1 MFRHSNSD
9 STPARLGR
17 DMSRSAVTGLAA
29 RIYSICLLSP
39 RLTGSAQRI
48 FLYSPGTSAV
58 SRGLGYDLPLR
69 TLAGTAV
76 KFRERARKWSPAKF
90 IAAMTDNNNSE
101 AAWIYHNATKHS
113 YTSIRTNPHFMDWSN
128 QPLPFKI
135 YPALEPLR
143 LPGEVRQTGVAALS
157 AISASVPASTTA
169 SPNLEAVGQL
179 LFLSAGITRK
189 RSYSGGEIY
198 FRAAA
203 CTGALYEVELYLV
216 CGELANLEAG
226 VYHFAPAEFG
236 LRRLR
241 AGDFRRV
248 LLEATGGEP
257 AVAHAP
263 LTIVCTCTYWRNA
276 WKYQARTYRH
286 FGWDNGTLLANL
298 LAVATALGL
307 PARVVCGFVDA
318 SVNRLLDVDPQ
329 REVTFSLVALGY
341 ADALPPPSPAEI
353 SPLRLETVP
362 LSQREVDYPLLGE
375 MHAASSLDSRAEAE
389 AWRGST
395 PIKEVLPPAG
405 PIVPLAP
412 WSDGEISRDPI
423 EQVILRRGSTRKFA
437 RSPITLPQLSTMLDR
452 ATRGVPADFL
462 DPPGAQLNDLYLI
475 VHAVEGVPP
484 GAYVFHRSRGVLEC
498 LKQGNFR
505 ADAGYL
511 GLEQELPADAAVD
524 VFFLAD
530 LRRILQRF
538 GNRGYRAVQL
548 EAGILGGELYLAAYA
563 QRLGATGLTFFD
575 DDVTRFFSA
584 HAEGKSAIFLVAIG
598 HSAKQ
603 KP

>member
-1 MFRHSNSD
+1 MPDDRN
-9 STPARLGR
+9 P
-17 DMSRSAVTGLAA
+17 
-29 RIYSICLLSP
+29 
-39 RLTGSAQRI
+39 
-48 FLYSPGTSAV
+48 
-58 SRGLGYDLPLR
+58 
-69 TLAGTAV
+69 
-76 KFRERARKWSPAKF
+76 
-90 IAAMTDNNNSE
+90 E
-101 AAWIYHNATKHS
+101 AAWTYHEATKHS
-113 YTSIRTNPHFMDWSN
+113 YTSNRTNPHFMDWSN

-135 YPALEPLR
+135 YPTLEPLR

-157 AISASVPASTTA
+157 AIAESIPAHTNS
-169 SPNLEAVGQL
+169 SPDLEAVAQL
-179 LFLSAGITRK
+179 LYLSAGITRK

-216 CGELANLEAG
+216 CGDLANLDAG

-241 AGDFRRV
+241 AGDYRRV

-257 AVAHAP
+257 AIAHAP

-329 REVTFSLVALGY
+329 REVAFSLVALGHVV
-341 ADALPPPSPAEI
+341 APPPPSPAAT

-362 LSQREVDYPLLGE
+362 LSQREVDYPLMRE
-375 MHAASSLDSRAEAE
+375 MHAASSLDSVEEVE
-389 AWRGST
+389 AWRGLT
-395 PIKEVLPPAG
+395 PVTDFPPPTG
-405 PIVPLAP
+405 SIVRLSPF
-412 WSDGEISRDPI
+412 SDAEIPRDPI
-423 EQVILRRGSTRKFA
+423 EQVIQRRGSTRKFA
-437 RSPITLPQLSTMLDR
+437 RTSITLPQLSTMLAR
-452 ATRGVPADFL
+452 ATRGVSADFL
-462 DPPGAQLNDLYLI
+462 DPPGAQLNHLYLI
-475 VHAVEGVPP
+475 VHAVEGLPP

-511 GLEQELPADAAVD
+511 GLEQDLPADAAVD
-524 VFFLAD
+524 IFFLAD
-530 LRRILQRF
+530 LRPILQRF

-548 EAGILGGELYLAAYA
+548 EAGILGGKLYLAAYA
-563 QRLGATGLTFFD
+563 QRLGASGLTFFD
-575 DDVTRFFSA
+575 DEVIRFFSP
-584 HAEGKSAIFLVAIG
+584 HAEAKSAIFLVALG
-598 HSAKQ
+598 HSAKH
-603 KP
+603 KPA